1 MMGPARRGR
10 GKGGGTTAE
19 PPTQEKASR
28 GEGEGG
34 LITGLFGD
42 HHSFTFAGRTPRR
55 RQQLSDLR
63 F

>member
-10 GKGGGTTAE
+10 EKGETTAE

-34 LITGLFGD
+34 RT
-42 HHSFTFAGRTPRR
+42 HHGFIW
-55 RQQLSDLR
+55 
-63 F
+63 